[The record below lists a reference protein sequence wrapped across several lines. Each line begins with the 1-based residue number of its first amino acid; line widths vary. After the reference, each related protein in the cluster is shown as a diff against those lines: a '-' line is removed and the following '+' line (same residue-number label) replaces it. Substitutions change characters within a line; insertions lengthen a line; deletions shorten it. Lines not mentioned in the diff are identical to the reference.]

1 MVFTTIVF
9 MRIIHKLATGGPHI
23 VGIHPLSSNVA
34 GKSTIEFDD
43 FPSSQFPFKWGY
55 LIATF
60 DDTGG
65 L

>member
-1 MVFTTIVF
+1 
-9 MRIIHKLATGGPHI
+9 MRIIHNLATGGPHI
-23 VGIHPLSSNVA
+23 EGIHPLSSNVA

-43 FPSSQFPFKWGY
+43 SPSSQFPFKWGC